1 MTTERGE
8 GSQKKARL
16 QRLKAEIIA
25 YVADRP
31 GCCAADIV
39 DHLANTRRMRNH
51 GLTARKVGFFIPR
64 HIKEISYKLDPRT
77 GKRIYTLSS
86 GSVA

>member
-1 MTTERGE
+1 MNTERGE